1 MYIVVPDD
9 FPPTYASLEQPDL
22 VRLKPF
28 GEVVLHTTRAAD
40 RAELF
45 ERIGQAEVLIN
56 VRAYTLLDD
65 EALSHAPRLRLI
77 SILGT
82 GTDNVD
88 LAAARQ
94 RGVVVTNTPG
104 VGAPSVAE
112 LTLGLIL
119 AVTRGIPLSDAR
131 LRDGTWHHVE
141 GPELEGKTLGVL
153 GLGAIGERVAR
164 LGRGLGMHVVAW
176 SWSDDPARAA
186 RLGVEMVDR
195 DELFR
200 RGDVVSVHLRNTPEA
215 RGSVGARELGLM
227 KPSAYL
233 VNTAR
238 AALLDQDALVDA
250 LRAGRLAGAALDVY
264 LEEPLPPEKNPFKDM
279 PNVVLTPHIG
289 AVTHEASARSR
300 AMPVDNIIAF
310 LQGRPQHV
318 VNPR

>member
-28 GEVVLHTTRAAD
+28 GDVVLHTTRAAD

-45 ERIGQAEVLIN
+45 ERIAQAEVLIN
-56 VRAYTLLDD
+56 VRAYTVMDD
-65 EALSHAPRLRLI
+65 EALSHAPRLRMI

-310 LQGRPQHV
+310 LQGQPQHV